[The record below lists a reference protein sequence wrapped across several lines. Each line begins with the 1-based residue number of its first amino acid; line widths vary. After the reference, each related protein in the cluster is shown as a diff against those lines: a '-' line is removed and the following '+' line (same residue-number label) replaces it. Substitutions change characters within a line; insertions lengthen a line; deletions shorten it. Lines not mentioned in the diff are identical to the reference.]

1 MPEMDEAARTRLAQP
16 LESGSDT
23 LMTQEI
29 SVATRRASAGLV
41 ALGIAAVLALSA
53 CGGKNTKPGS
63 TLAEAETAV
72 ARAERARIGDYD
84 PASWKAAREN
94 LAQARAST
102 GSKEADL
109 AARWFAARAK
119 ADAELGIVRAERA
132 RLGALTQSLQREIA
146 TLAPA
151 PAVEALPAVTP

>member
-1 MPEMDEAARTRLAQP
+1 
-16 LESGSDT
+16 
-23 LMTQEI
+23 MTQEI
-29 SVATRRASAGLV
+29 PEATRPTSAGIAVLGFA
-41 ALGIAAVLALSA
+41 ALLALSA
-53 CGGKNTKPGS
+53 CSGKNAKPGS

-132 RLGALTQSLQREIA
+132 RLGALTLSLKREISQ
-146 TLAPA
+146 LSPPA
-151 PAVEALPAVTP
+151 IEAAPAVTP

>member
-1 MPEMDEAARTRLAQP
+1 
-16 LESGSDT
+16 
-23 LMTQEI
+23 MTQEFPA
-29 SVATRRASAGLV
+29 ATRPLSAGIAMLGLA
-41 ALGIAAVLALSA
+41 ALLALSA
-53 CGGKNTKPGS
+53 CSGKNAKPGS

-132 RLGALTQSLQREIA
+132 RLGALTLSLKREISQLSPPA
-146 TLAPA
+146 AEAA
-151 PAVEALPAVTP
+151 PAVTQ

>member
-1 MPEMDEAARTRLAQP
+1 
-16 LESGSDT
+16 
-23 LMTQEI
+23 MTQEI
-29 SVATRRASAGLV
+29 PAATRQASASLA
-41 ALGIAAVLALSA
+41 ALGLAAVLALSA
-53 CGGKNTKPGS
+53 CSGKNAKPGS
-63 TLAEAETAV
+63 GLAEAETAV

-119 ADAELGIVRAERA
+119 ADAELGLVRAERA
-132 RLGALTQSLQREIA
+132 RLSALTLSLKREIA
-146 TLAPA
+146 ALAPPA
-151 PAVEALPAVTP
+151 PAVEAAPAVTP